1 MARVYSCSFSY
12 KLVYEIKSDAPIRGH
27 HVYKETW
34 TPKKDDILYCKKEA
48 LDIDKNT
55 VGIYKEDRLVGHGL
69 MTGDPMD
76 CVSRGNLSWSRRNY
90 FTKVNDSEKVMKMRN
105 LILWQAMG
113 GSTISCVV
121 MVFRYIV
128 TGQQDPERL
137 INKLIVYILHAR
149 RLSIKH
155 KYPPSSII
163 AIDETSALNSMVSNT
178 TIHKQRV
185 KSVCLKTNGH
195 EE

>member
-1 MARVYSCSFSY
+1 M
-12 KLVYEIKSDAPIRGH
+12 
-27 HVYKETW
+27 
-34 TPKKDDILYCKKEA
+34 
-48 LDIDKNT
+48 
-55 VGIYKEDRLVGHGL
+55 DR
-69 MTGDPMD
+69 
-76 CVSRGNLSWSRRNY
+76 VSRGNLSWPRRNY

-137 INKLIVYILHAR
+137 IDKLIVYILHAR
-149 RLSIKH
+149 KLSIKY

-178 TIHKQRV
+178 TIHKQGVR
-185 KSVCLKTNGH
+185 SVCLKTTGH